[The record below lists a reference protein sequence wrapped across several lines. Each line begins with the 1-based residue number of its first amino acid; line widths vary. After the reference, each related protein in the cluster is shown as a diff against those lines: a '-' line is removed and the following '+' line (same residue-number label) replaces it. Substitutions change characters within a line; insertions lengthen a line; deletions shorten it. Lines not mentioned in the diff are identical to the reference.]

1 MATFSTE
8 VIRLAQESEE
18 KYGVPASV
26 TLAQYALESGYG
38 TSNLAKTK
46 NNYFGMKAGSK
57 GWQSFSSM
65 AESFDAHGKLLTKP
79 IYADKTANATT
90 AEEYIRAISE
100 TYAPSSDGN
109 YGYADKIMKII
120 NDNNLTQYDGDKWQD
135 FTYTGSSSTGS
146 SSSNSSGGGITGKLA
161 DIGNSILSA
170 VIPALAIILIGV
182 LAVIFFMTAFDMK
195 LSNLPVPAAKVGKIA
210 KKAKTASKVKDAA
223 KAVKDNA

>member
-109 YGYADKIMKII
+109 VGYADKIMKII

-146 SSSNSSGGGITGKLA
+146 SSSENSKGISGKLS
-161 DIGNSILSA
+161 DVGNSILGA
-170 VIPALAIILIGV
+170 IIPALAIILIGV
-182 LAVIFFMTAFDMK
+182 LAIIFFMTAFDMK
-195 LSNLPVPAAKVGKIA
+195 LPAIPAAKIGKIA
-210 KKAKTASKVKDAA
+210 KKAKSASKVKDAA
-223 KAVKDNA
+223 KAVSENA